1 MTIPSQTKQG
11 QQTAYVGIVSRH
23 FELVQTRTTNM
34 SKHKKKSLKE
44 ETIPN
49 FTGHPYSNVIQDFA
63 ERDRLTESELSTLEC
78 HEKYC
83 LECSLNSFNDAEL
96 NDHLYQI
103 YYAKRTDST
112 LVL

>member
-1 MTIPSQTKQG
+1 MIIPSQTEQG
-11 QQTAYVGIVSRH
+11 RQTARVGMISHH

-49 FTGHPYSNVIQDFA
+49 FTSHPYSDVIRDFV
-63 ERDRLTESELSTLEC
+63 ERDRLTESELSRLEC
-78 HEKYC
+78 HEKYH

>member
-1 MTIPSQTKQG
+1 
-11 QQTAYVGIVSRH
+11 
-23 FELVQTRTTNM
+23 M

-49 FTGHPYSNVIQDFA
+49 FTDHPYSDVIRDFV
-63 ERDRLTESELSTLEC
+63 EHDRLTESELSRLEC
-78 HEKYC
+78 HKKYH

-96 NDHLYQI
+96 NDHLYRI
-103 YYAKRTDST
+103 YYAKCMDST